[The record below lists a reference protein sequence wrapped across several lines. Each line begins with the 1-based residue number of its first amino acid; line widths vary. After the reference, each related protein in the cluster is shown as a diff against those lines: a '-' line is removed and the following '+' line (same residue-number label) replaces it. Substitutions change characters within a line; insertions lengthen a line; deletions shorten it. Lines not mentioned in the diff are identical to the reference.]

1 MAACSFGASG
11 LKLYSFR
18 LGPGRVELSNLQ
30 RNCYGLGFRKSLGFD
45 GLVIS
50 KRLGKTYNPCLCV
63 SAKNAQSSTDLQDP
77 SEVGISAES
86 TGHFSPNASE
96 VESLLTE
103 ICDTTSIAEFEL
115 KLGGFRL
122 HVLRNLATEENTNS
136 PPPVS
141 APIISENVVPAEQ
154 NGSASSASLAIIKAE
169 PTFGG
174 IQKFLDTAADEGF
187 TIIQSPRVGYFRRS
201 RTIKGKQA
209 PPSCK
214 EKQVV
219 KEGQVICYI
228 EQLGGE
234 LPIESDV
241 AGEVIKILRQD
252 GDPVGYGD
260 ALIAVLPSFPGI
272 KKLQ

>member
-1 MAACSFGASG
+1 MAACSFGGSG
-11 LKLYSFR
+11 LKLYNLR
-18 LGPGRVELSNLQ
+18 LSPGRVELANLQ

-45 GLVIS
+45 GLGM
-50 KRLGKTYNPCLCV
+50 GKTYNPCLCV
-63 SAKNAQSSTDLQDP
+63 SAKNAQSSMDLQVP
-77 SEVGISAES
+77 SEVGISSES
-86 TGHFSPNASE
+86 TSQFSPNASE
-96 VESLLTE
+96 VESLLTDV
-103 ICDTTSIAEFEL
+103 CDTTSIAEFEL

-141 APIISENVVPAEQ
+141 ALIISENVVPAEQ
-154 NGSASSASLAIIKAE
+154 NGSASSPSLAITKAE

-174 IQKFLDTAADEGF
+174 IQKFLDTAVDEGL
-187 TIIQSPRVGYFRRS
+187 TIIHSPRVGYFRRS
-201 RTIKGKQA
+201 RTIKGKRA

-241 AGEVIKILRQD
+241 AGEVIKILRKD